1 MVDYIFSSY
10 LFNCPGFVYK
20 PTRRL
25 DERRTKS
32 KIKNKMSLL
41 KVKNLNI
48 SYPTRKETIV
58 ASKDVEFTLERGEI
72 LGIVGESGSGKSTI
86 ANAIINLIDP
96 PGEITGGSIKIDK
109 IELRDNEEVI
119 QKIRGKKIGFVF
131 QDPQTSLNPLFKIK
145 DQLIETIQT
154 HLDLDYQE
162 ALNRSIQLLEEVGI
176 DNAEK
181 RIEDYPHQF
190 SGGMRQRV
198 VIALAISCEPDL
210 IIADEPTTALDVSIQ
225 YQILELLKDLTQKR
239 NLGVIIITH
248 DMGVIA
254 ETTNKVIVMR
264 YGVIVEQGDTKEL
277 LTNPKSTEARSLVIS
292 VPPTNKKIDRFK
304 LISPDGKE
312 ITSDSKN
319 LTKKIIKTWG
329 VRENTNQKLLE
340 LKDVTKI
347 FDDNSMASK
356 FSFGPKKQIV
366 DKVVKAVD
374 TVSFELFEGETLGL
388 VGESGS
394 GKSTIAKIITGLV
407 RPTSGE
413 IFYNNIS
420 LYNSKRKYQIDKSRG
435 QIQMIFQDPYSSLN
449 PRFKVRDIISE
460 PIKLFQKNINRNEL
474 IQNTHDLIDIVGMTR
489 QSLDRY
495 PHEFSG
501 GQRQRISIARALAT
515 RPRLLVCDEPTSA
528 LDVSI
533 QAQILNLLKDIQD
546 ELHLTMLFISH
557 DLPVIRQ
564 MCNRIVVLKNGGVCE
579 TKETEDLFNNPEHP
593 YTQELIRLMP
603 KIESIV

>member
-1 MVDYIFSSY
+1 
-10 LFNCPGFVYK
+10 
-20 PTRRL
+20 
-25 DERRTKS
+25 
-32 KIKNKMSLL
+32 MSFLE
-41 KVKNLNI
+41 VKNLNI

-58 ASKDVEFTLERGEI
+58 ASKNVEFTLERGEI

-96 PGEITGGSIKIDK
+96 PGEITNGSIKIDN
-109 IELRDNEEVI
+109 IELRDNEELI
-119 QKIRGKKIGFVF
+119 QKMRGKKIGFVF

-154 HLDLDYQE
+154 HLNLSYQD
-162 ALNRSIQLLEEVGI
+162 ALKKSIQLLKEVGI

-225 YQILELLKDLTQKR
+225 YQILELLKDLTKKR

-264 YGVIVEQGDTKEL
+264 HGLIVEQGDTKEL
-277 LTNPKSTEARSLVIS
+277 LTNPKSNEARSLVIS

-304 LISPDGKE
+304 LISPDGKD

-319 LTKKIIKTWG
+319 LTKNIIKTWG
-329 VRENTNQKLLE
+329 IRENKNQKLLK
-340 LKDVTKI
+340 LTDVTKI
-347 FDDNSMASK
+347 FDDKSFAINI
-356 FSFGPKKQIV
+356 SFGSKNEST

-374 TVSFELFEGETLGL
+374 NVSFELFEGETLGL

-407 RPTSGE
+407 KPTNGE
-413 IFYNNIS
+413 IFYNNVS
-420 LYNSKRKYQIDKSRG
+420 LYNSNRKYQIDKSRG

-460 PIKLFQKNINRNEL
+460 PIKFFQKNISHNEL
-474 IQNTHDLIDIVGMTR
+474 TQNVYDLIDIVGMTR

-515 RPRLLVCDEPTSA
+515 RPRLLICDEPTSA

-546 ELHLTMLFISH
+546 ELHLAILFISH

-564 MCNRIVVLKNGGVCE
+564 MCNRIVVLKNGSVCE
-579 TKETEDLFNNPEHP
+579 TKETEELFNNPEHS

-603 KIESIV
+603 KIESII

>member
-1 MVDYIFSSY
+1 
-10 LFNCPGFVYK
+10 
-20 PTRRL
+20 
-25 DERRTKS
+25 
-32 KIKNKMSLL
+32 MSLL

-96 PGEITGGSIKIDK
+96 PGEITSGSIKIDND
-109 IELRDNEEVI
+109 ELRDNEELI
-119 QKIRGKKIGFVF
+119 QEIRGKKIGFVF

-154 HLDLDYQE
+154 HLNLDYQD
-162 ALNRSIQLLEEVGI
+162 ALKKSIQLLEEVGI

-225 YQILELLKDLTQKR
+225 HQILELLKDLTKKR
-239 NLGVIIITH
+239 NLGVMIITH

-254 ETTNKVIVMR
+254 ETTDKVIVMR
-264 YGVIVEQGDTKEL
+264 HGLIVEQGDTKEL
-277 LTNPKSTEARSLVIS
+277 LTNPKSNEARSLVIS

-319 LTKKIIKTWG
+319 LTKNIIKTWG
-329 VRENTNQKLLE
+329 ARENTNQKLLE
-340 LKDVTKI
+340 LSGVTKI
-347 FDDNSMASK
+347 FDDKSLVSN
-356 FSFGPKKQIV
+356 FSFGSKNETAA
-366 DKVVKAVD
+366 KVVKAVD
-374 TVSFELFEGETLGL
+374 NVSFELFEGETLGL

-407 RPTSGE
+407 RPTNGE
-413 IFYNNIS
+413 IFYNNLS

-449 PRFKVRDIISE
+449 PRFKVMDIISE
-460 PIKLFQKNINRNEL
+460 PIRLFQKNISSSEL
-474 IQNTHDLIDIVGMTR
+474 TKNLYDLIDIVGMSR

-515 RPRLLVCDEPTSA
+515 RPRLLICDEPTSA

-533 QAQILNLLKDIQD
+533 QAQVLNLLKDIQD
-546 ELHLTMLFISH
+546 ELHLAMLFISH

-564 MCNRIVVLKNGGVCE
+564 MCNRIVVLKNGIVCE
-579 TKETEDLFNNPEHP
+579 TKESEELFNNPEHP

-603 KIESIV
+603 KIESII

>member
-1 MVDYIFSSY
+1 
-10 LFNCPGFVYK
+10 
-20 PTRRL
+20 
-25 DERRTKS
+25 
-32 KIKNKMSLL
+32 MSFLE
-41 KVKNLNI
+41 VKNLNI

-86 ANAIINLIDP
+86 ANAIIDLIDP
-96 PGEITGGSIKIDK
+96 PGEITSGSIKIDND
-109 IELRDNEEVI
+109 ELRGNEELI
-119 QKIRGKKIGFVF
+119 QEIRGKKIGFVF

-154 HLDLDYQE
+154 HLNLDYKD
-162 ALNRSIQLLEEVGI
+162 ALKKSIQLLEEVGI
-176 DNAEK
+176 DKAEK

-225 YQILELLKDLTQKR
+225 HQILELLKDLTKKR

-254 ETTNKVIVMR
+254 ETTDKVIVMR
-264 YGVIVEQGDTKEL
+264 HGLIVEQGDTKEL
-277 LTNPKSTEARSLVIS
+277 LTNPKSNEARSLVIS
-292 VPPTNKKIDRFK
+292 VPPTNKKIERFK

-319 LTKKIIKTWG
+319 LTKNIIKTWG
-329 VRENTNQKLLE
+329 VRENKNQKLL
-340 LKDVTKI
+340 DVISITKI
-347 FDDNSMASK
+347 FDDQSLASN
-356 FSFGPKKQIV
+356 FSFGSKNESTE
-366 DKVVKAVD
+366 KVVKAVD
-374 TVSFELFEGETLGL
+374 NVSFELFEGETLGL

-407 RPTSGE
+407 RPTTGE
-413 IFYNNIS
+413 IFYNNLS

-435 QIQMIFQDPYSSLN
+435 QVQMIFQDPYSSLN

-460 PIKLFQKNINRNEL
+460 PIRLFQKNIYTSEL
-474 IQNTHDLIDIVGMTR
+474 TQNLYDLIDIVGMSR

-515 RPRLLVCDEPTSA
+515 RPRLLICDEPTSA

-533 QAQILNLLKDIQD
+533 QAQVLNLLKDIQD
-546 ELHLTMLFISH
+546 ELHLAMLFISH

-564 MCNRIVVLKNGGVCE
+564 MCNRIVVLKNGVVCE
-579 TKETEDLFNNPEHP
+579 TKEGEELFNNPEHP

-603 KIESIV
+603 KIESII

>member
-1 MVDYIFSSY
+1 
-10 LFNCPGFVYK
+10 
-20 PTRRL
+20 
-25 DERRTKS
+25 
-32 KIKNKMSLL
+32 MSLL

-154 HLDLDYQE
+154 HLNLDYQE

-356 FSFGPKKQIV
+356 FSFGSKKQIV

-460 PIKLFQKNINRNEL
+460 PIKLFQKNISSNEL
-474 IQNTHDLIDIVGMTR
+474 IQNTNDLIDIVGMTR

-579 TKETEDLFNNPEHP
+579 TKETEELFNNPEHP